1 MSEDSWLKNER
12 DSFLKVYESTPPMT
26 ENMRKFAK
34 TMLEKY
40 NARLVKS
47 LFGESP
53 YVAQNLKES
62 LLKSRESE
70 DNGK

>member
-1 MSEDSWLKNER
+1 MAEDTFLRCER
-12 DSFLKVYESTPPMT
+12 EIFLRNYKSNPSMT
-26 ENMRKFAK
+26 DNMRKFAK

-40 NARLVKS
+40 NAHLVRS

-62 LLKSRESE
+62 ITKSRESE
-70 DNGK
+70 SNGK